1 MRRYLKNAMILFHV
15 YNTTLKLSN
24 RRAIKQWI
32 SEVLHTY
39 GKRVGDIGIIF
50 CSSDYMLQLNE
61 QFLNHDYYTDV
72 ITFTYSEKDNK
83 RLSGDIFIDPE
94 TVFLNAHKY
103 GQTKEQ
109 ELLRVIIH
117 GILHMTGMNDQTS
130 EDRKNMSSAEDAALK
145 QVTINPFK

>member
-1 MRRYLKNAMILFHV
+1 
-15 YNTTLKLSN
+15 
-24 RRAIKQWI
+24 
-32 SEVLHTY
+32 
-39 GKRVGDIGIIF
+39 
-50 CSSDYMLQLNE
+50 MLQLNE